1 VFLTARKSLKRLQ
14 SKCKLGGGLVAQRLL
29 IDLHRVLLSPLL
41 GQLVVLVPVGL
52 EDAGNLWH
60 KRIIR
65 VWITE
70 QRTDGQKHLADGQ
83 CRRPLRP
90 QDVQTDGAIRVD
102 VWVVD
107 SCREG
112 HLWWLERIVSW
123 EVDGQEEDPSLVWAV
138 WWAHNSGLPVE
149 QILSHGSSRALG
161 RWISTK
167 VLQLLVY
174 TFQSHDLEKFGVLL
188 L

>member
-14 SKCKLGGGLVAQRLL
+14 SKRKFGELVAQLL

-41 GQLVVLVPVGL
+41 SQLVVLIPVGL
-52 EDAGNLWH
+52 EDASNLWD

-70 QRTDGQKHLADGQ
+70 QRTDRQKHLTDSQ

-90 QDVQTDGAIRVD
+90 QNVQTDRAIRVD

-107 SCREG
+107 SSGEG
-112 HLWWLERIVSW
+112 HLWWLERVVGR
-123 EVDGQEEDPSLVWAV
+123 EVDGQEEHPSLVWAV
-138 WWAHNSGLPVE
+138 WWSHYGGLPVE
-149 QILSHGSSRALG
+149 QILSNGSSRALG
-161 RWISTK
+161 RGVSTK

-174 TFQSHDLEKFGVLL
+174 TFQSHDLDLTKFVEL
-188 L
+188 